1 MNDPYTIR
9 EGMNKAY
16 DTVSTA
22 IKSCV
27 KWFYSLTPS
36 YKAIRQRKGK
46 DLLRLCRVLWG
57 TNGLGFAMR
66 PMVLLILVAT
76 SQYEVSM

>member
-1 MNDPYTIR
+1 MIPIR

-27 KWFYSLTPS
+27 KWCCSLTLG
-36 YKAIRQRKGK
+36 YKAIRQ
-46 DLLRLCRVLWG
+46 
-57 TNGLGFAMR
+57 MR
-66 PMVLLILVAT
+66 
-76 SQYEVSM
+76 EE